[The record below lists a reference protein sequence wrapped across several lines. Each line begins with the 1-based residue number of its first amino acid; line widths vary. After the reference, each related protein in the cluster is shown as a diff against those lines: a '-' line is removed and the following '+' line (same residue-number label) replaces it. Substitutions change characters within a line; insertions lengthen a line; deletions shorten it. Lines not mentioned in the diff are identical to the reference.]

1 LFQSFAELQ
10 ETGFLADKVRD
21 GVPPADQPGSL
32 AFDQDLAGRAFC
44 SWDVT
49 WTQHA
54 PFKQLCPGA
63 PRSHQRTWDEN
74 DFLRLLS
81 AGLTPTE
88 LFESFAD
95 LQETGFLAD
104 KVRDGFPPT
113 DQPGSLA
120 FDQDLGWAGPGVVI

>member
-1 LFQSFAELQ
+1 MKGIRPKEAAE
-10 ETGFLADKVRD
+10 K
-21 GVPPADQPGSL
+21 
-32 AFDQDLAGRAFC
+32 RAE
-44 SWDVT
+44 SPSIPHGEIHPDRNE
-49 WTQHA
+49 
-54 PFKQLCPGA
+54 QLCPGA